1 MGIVW
6 QHKKTNMKK
15 IICLIDG
22 LGSGGAE
29 RQLCGLAVLLK
40 QQGYDVEV
48 WYYHKTEFYL
58 HLLQE
63 NNVKHRYLS
72 GCDSIL
78 KKIIIIRKEL
88 KTASPDTVISYMD
101 GANITACL
109 CKILGCKYNLIV
121 SERNTTQVLSIRER
135 IKFFLY
141 RFADHI
147 VPNSQS
153 QQNFISKHYKHLN
166 TKTITIT
173 NFVDIE
179 KFRPNKYNEKISTTL
194 KLLTVG
200 RVVPQKNVLKYI
212 EAVKIAIDNGCDISV
227 RWVGNQSLSQYYD
240 ECKEKIKEYRIEDKF
255 EFIEPKTNI
264 VDEYQLADAF
274 CLPSVYEGYPN
285 VLCEAM
291 SCGLPVAC
299 GDVCDNASIVR
310 DGINGVL
317 FNPHD
322 SQDISYAIE
331 RLYKMCMTTYNEISI
346 NNRNSILSNNS
357 PLVFVKKYETLIN

>member
-1 MGIVW
+1 
-6 QHKKTNMKK
+6 MKK

-48 WYYHKTEFYL
+48 WYYHKAEFYL

-63 NNVKHRYLS
+63 NNVKHRYLG

-109 CKILGCKYNLIV
+109 CKMLGCKYNLIV
-121 SERNTTQVLSIRER
+121 SERNTTQELNIRER

-153 QQNFISKHYKHLN
+153 QQNFISKHYKHL
-166 TKTITIT
+166 TKKTTTIT
-173 NFVDIE
+173 NFVDIDR
-179 KFRPNKYNEKISTTL
+179 FIPANKNREITPSL
-194 KLLTVG
+194 RILTVG
-200 RVVPQKNVLKYI
+200 RVMPQKNVLKYI
-212 EAVKIAIDNGCDISV
+212 DAIKIAIDNGCNIYV
-227 RWVGNQSLSQYYD
+227 RWVGNQSLSTYFN
-240 ECKEKIKEYRIEDKF
+240 ECKEKIRKYHIEDRF
-255 EFIEPKTNI
+255 IFIEPKKDIT
-264 VDEYQLADAF
+264 VEYQQADAF

-299 GDVCDNASIVR
+299 GNVCDNATIAR

-317 FNPHD
+317 FNPSDCH
-322 SQDISYAIE
+322 DISYGIE
-331 RLYKMCMTTYNEISI
+331 RLYTMCTTKYDEISS
-346 NNRNSILSNNS
+346 NNRNSIIANNS
-357 PLVFVKKYETLIN
+357 PLAFVNKYEKLIN